1 MTADDVGTRDRLIVD
16 AEPQSPTRHSRRH
29 GPAAVQTEAE
39 DVSRTPTDTRYVVD
53 LVAANVRNTMHEATM
68 HAVADY
74 GQAPADSVRAHDAH
88 SQQVQDRLNA
98 LGNSIREVVQAL
110 TDAAAAKFD
119 GVWEQPAEPADCTR
133 PDTEQTMTTTQS
145 TGPRIVVGIDGSEPS
160 RLALRWGAFL
170 AAPISATV
178 EAVIAW
184 QVPVTYGWAAAQWD
198 PCTEMTAVLN
208 QSVHAVFGDRP
219 PVPIHAQAR
228 EGGAARV
235 LIEASHG
242 AHMLVVGSRGH
253 GGFVGLLLGSVSASV
268 AEHAACPVLVVHG
281 DQGPPGPPRE
291 QAVQGARPA
300 GADHTAGSSP

>member
-119 GVWEQPAEPADCTR
+119 GVWEQPAEPADHHDAPPARQRTR
-133 PDTEQTMTTTQS
+133 SQRV
-145 TGPRIVVGIDGSEPS
+145 TGGWPGSADS
-160 RLALRWGAFL
+160 RWPPLTAR
-170 AAPISATV
+170 
-178 EAVIAW
+178 
-184 QVPVTYGWAAAQWD
+184 D
-198 PCTEMTAVLN
+198 PT
-208 QSVHAVFGDRP
+208 R
-219 PVPIHAQAR
+219 
-228 EGGAARV
+228 
-235 LIEASHG
+235 
-242 AHMLVVGSRGH
+242 SR
-253 GGFVGLLLGSVSASV
+253 
-268 AEHAACPVLVVHG
+268 
-281 DQGPPGPPRE
+281 Q
-291 QAVQGARPA
+291 
-300 GADHTAGSSP
+300 